1 MQIELVQ
8 TFKCIRPFTD
18 KQRFIAY
25 INGEF
30 IVKTLK
36 FIIFGK
42 QAEELCNLVK
52 IKWKNYDVYE
62 LDINL
67 TQSIRKSSNT
77 WFTCSNT
84 KELFETISEDL
95 KKSYITGDKNKES
108 SDEEEN
114 THKTFSPP
122 FGIFNL
128 LSIPKTF
135 HFLDKESLTFLLFQ
149 LLNKIIIKM
158 KYTLND
164 LNDMWSF
171 CGEKYR
177 NNARQKWNI
186 SNLKRKYR
194 SEKAI
199 EYYTKNTFLFRSL
212 KEVLQHEDID
222 GIYEFRYY
230 ISDLHKQL
238 KQRSISPNEEM
249 ILYRGKKLPFIVLQQ
264 LKEFYNSVDAKD
276 KVISINGFLSTTK
289 DKKIAQPFVGIDEKR
304 DGYESVMF
312 KMRINKAI
320 VTTVPYAY
328 IADISEFPQKVEVLF
343 SMGSVWKL
351 ISMERSVNAVWT
363 IELELSNVFDN
374 RLVELCNEL
383 LAGELSDDYYLFL
396 LAKILYELGKYT
408 QAGEFYHHLLEKE
421 ELSNKFKCLIHF
433 NFATMR
439 SEQGQYTDAQKHLE
453 EMSNLNKLETIAI
466 NETNSLPLRTIHAI
480 TKMPSQLI
488 ILNNLGVLH
497 KQKGDYSK
505 ARNSFEKALEE
516 QGSPIE
522 KAMVHNNLGNLE
534 IFSGNIEE
542 AHEHLEKAVD
552 LVGNSLWSKQFRKDL
567 ENVKQQ
573 RNKNKS

>member
-312 KMRINKAI
+312 KMRINPS
-320 VTTVPYAY
+320 TTG
-328 IADISEFPQKVEVLF
+328 L
-343 SMGSVWKL
+343 
-351 ISMERSVNAVWT
+351 
-363 IELELSNVFDN
+363 
-374 RLVELCNEL
+374 
-383 LAGELSDDYYLFL
+383 
-396 LAKILYELGKYT
+396 
-408 QAGEFYHHLLEKE
+408 
-421 ELSNKFKCLIHF
+421 
-433 NFATMR
+433 
-439 SEQGQYTDAQKHLE
+439 
-453 EMSNLNKLETIAI
+453 
-466 NETNSLPLRTIHAI
+466 
-480 TKMPSQLI
+480 
-488 ILNNLGVLH
+488 
-497 KQKGDYSK
+497 
-505 ARNSFEKALEE
+505 
-516 QGSPIE
+516 
-522 KAMVHNNLGNLE
+522 
-534 IFSGNIEE
+534 
-542 AHEHLEKAVD
+542 
-552 LVGNSLWSKQFRKDL
+552 
-567 ENVKQQ
+567 
-573 RNKNKS
+573 